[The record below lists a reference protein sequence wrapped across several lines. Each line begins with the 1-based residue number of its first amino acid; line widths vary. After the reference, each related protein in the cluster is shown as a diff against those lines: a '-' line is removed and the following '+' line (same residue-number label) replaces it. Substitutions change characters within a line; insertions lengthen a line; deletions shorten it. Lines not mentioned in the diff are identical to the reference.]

1 MSNDLMV
8 YLKTTDTCQLNC
20 NHCFTNGSNGKK
32 GFFDP
37 KTTIDFF
44 RRLRHLNVYSGK
56 GNISLHGGEP
66 LLCPNDIIFE
76 AYDGIKEI
84 FPDMWW
90 SMQTNLTYKIT
101 DDKYEVFDKICE
113 KSWGTSWDYQIRW
126 PNPKQEQLWRTNV
139 KNMADAGH
147 DITVMV
153 SLSGSVIKNKEPI
166 EIIDDM
172 ASLGVKHI
180 NFERVTANG
189 NAIQFIKDGIM
200 PPNRELDQW
209 FHRMWK
215 QTLEHQTWKYIDNMF
230 LDSVLSSF
238 VYQTYSGCR
247 SRSCEQKILTI
258 NADGTVGGCPNG
270 AVEKTYGSISDDVA
284 SLLYSPNRLCNITSE
299 ASRNNPC
306 STCEVFDICNGDCYQ
321 LSWEDDICAAPKS
334 LMKDLKLNS
343 QRDLGLYKEVLNGFM
358 GQE

>member
-1 MSNDLMV
+1 
-8 YLKTTDTCQLNC
+8 
-20 NHCFTNGSNGKK
+20 
-32 GFFDP
+32 
-37 KTTIDFF
+37 
-44 RRLRHLNVYSGK
+44 
-56 GNISLHGGEP
+56 
-66 LLCPNDIIFE
+66 
-76 AYDGIKEI
+76 
-84 FPDMWW
+84 
-90 SMQTNLTYKIT
+90 
-101 DDKYEVFDKICE
+101 
-113 KSWGTSWDYQIRW
+113 
-126 PNPKQEQLWRTNV
+126 
-139 KNMADAGH
+139 
-147 DITVMV
+147 
-153 SLSGSVIKNKEPI
+153 
-166 EIIDDM
+166 
-172 ASLGVKHI
+172 
-180 NFERVTANG
+180 
-189 NAIQFIKDGIM
+189 
-200 PPNRELDQW
+200 
-209 FHRMWK
+209 
-215 QTLEHQTWKYIDNMF
+215 MF

-321 LSWEDDICAAPKS
+321 LSWENDICAAPKS